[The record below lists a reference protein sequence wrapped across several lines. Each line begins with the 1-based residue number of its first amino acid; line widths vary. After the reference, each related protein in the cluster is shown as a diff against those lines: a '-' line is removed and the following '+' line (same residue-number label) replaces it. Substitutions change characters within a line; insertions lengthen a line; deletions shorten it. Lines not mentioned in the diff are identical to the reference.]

1 MEKNLEISEKSVVSA
16 YNSASEEQKQ
26 VLVGLFGAD
35 IFKPKSVMDR
45 IKTFE
50 DAVEALG
57 EEHPFVVAYRQ
68 IEDIDECGDDIE
80 AYLKLRIVVAAL
92 NEGWEPQFVA
102 GEWRYYP
109 WFWLYTNQQIENMD
123 EEEREK
129 VCRVVGRASSY
140 ANAYGGLVYSYASS
154 VSTNSSTVSG
164 SRLAF
169 KTEELAEYA
178 GKQFIEIY
186 RDFMIVLQ

>member
-80 AYLKLRIVVAAL
+80 AYLKLRIIVAAL
-92 NEGWEPQFVA
+92 NEGWTPKFEKD
-102 GEWRYYP
+102 EWRYYP
-109 WFWLYTNQQIENMD
+109 WFWLYTNGQIEEMN
-123 EEEREK
+123 EEEK
-129 VCRVVGRASSY
+129 AQVCRVVGRASGS
-140 ANAYGGLVYSYASS
+140 ASAGGGLVCSYAYD
-154 VSTNSSTVSG
+154 VSTYSSTSNG

-186 RDFMIVLQ
+186 RDFMIVE

>member
-35 IFKPKSVMDR
+35 IFKSKSVMDR

-68 IEDIDECGDDIE
+68 IEDIDEYGDDVE

-109 WFWLYTNQQIENMD
+109 WFWFYTNQQIENMD
-123 EEEREK
+123 EEDREN
-129 VCRVVGRASSY
+129 VCRVVGRAYNHASAS
-140 ANAYGGLVYSYASS
+140 GGLVYSVASH
-154 VSTNSSTVSG
+154 VSTNSSTYYG

-186 RDFMIVLQ
+186 SDFMIVLQ

>member
-1 MEKNLEISEKSVVSA
+1 MEKNLEISEKIVVSA

-26 VLVGLFGAD
+26 VLIGLFGAN

-57 EEHPFVVAYRQ
+57 EEHPFVFAYRQ
-68 IEDIDECGDDIE
+68 IEDIDEYGDDVE
-80 AYLKLRIVVAAL
+80 AYLKLRIIVEAL
-92 NEGWEPQFVA
+92 NEGWKPQFVA

-109 WFWLYTNQQIENMD
+109 WFWFYTNQQIENMD
-123 EEEREK
+123 EEDREN
-129 VCRVVGRASSY
+129 VCRVVGRASS
-140 ANAYGGLVYSYASS
+140 NAYAHGGLVCSHANG
-154 VSTNSSTVSG
+154 VSTNSNTGSG

>member
-80 AYLKLRIVVAAL
+80 AYLKLRIIVAAL
-92 NEGWEPQFVA
+92 NEGWTPKFEKD
-102 GEWRYYP
+102 EWRYYP
-109 WFWLYTNQQIENMD
+109 WFWLYTNGQIEEMN
-123 EEEREK
+123 EEEK
-129 VCRVVGRASSY
+129 AQVCRVVGRANSNAS
-140 ANAYGGLVYSYASS
+140 AYGGLVCSVAFS
-154 VSTNSSTVSG
+154 VSSYSSTHYG

-186 RDFMIVLQ
+186 RDFMIVE